1 MNVQLQ
7 PVISNITGKTGME
20 IIEVVLKG
28 ERSSR
33 KLAQLRDGRIRAE
46 VECGGGWKTSA
57 QVAQRRWQEEHI
69 FELCQCN
76 PQLTQ
81 ALELYR
87 FYHARTSEC
96 DRETEASWRGSKT
109 AATAG
114 LRLGTAGAVR
124 ATRPAST
131 PGHIRIG

>member
-33 KLAQLRDGRIRAE
+33 KLAQLRDGRIRADE
-46 VECGGGWKTSA
+46 KTSA

-81 ALELYR
+81 GLSVFR
-87 FYHARTSEC
+87 RS
-96 DRETEASWRGSKT
+96 
-109 AATAG
+109 
-114 LRLGTAGAVR
+114 LRLGV
-124 ATRPAST
+124 
-131 PGHIRIG
+131 

>member
-33 KLAQLRDGRIRAE
+33 KLAQLRDGRIRADE
-46 VECGGGWKTSA
+46 KTSA